1 MCGSK
6 RLAWDDLSLFWSHA
20 KRLRFEPLVKC
31 SIIVNHSGYERWTAI
46 DEICGIRLYYSRGG
60 VPFAHLLEAG
70 RNKDST

>member
-6 RLAWDDLSLFWSHA
+6 RLAWDDLSLFWSYA